1 MDMCVF
7 GFGKGL
13 GKFGVEL
20 VEGNRKKRFLASA
33 GLQLALQ
40 R

>member
-1 MDMCVF
+1 MYKFVF
-7 GFGKGL
+7 GLGKGL

-20 VEGNRKKRFLASA
+20 VEGNRKMRFSGSA

>member
-1 MDMCVF
+1 MCVF

-13 GKFGVEL
+13 GKFGVEM
-20 VEGNRKKRFLASA
+20 VGENRKMRFLGSA